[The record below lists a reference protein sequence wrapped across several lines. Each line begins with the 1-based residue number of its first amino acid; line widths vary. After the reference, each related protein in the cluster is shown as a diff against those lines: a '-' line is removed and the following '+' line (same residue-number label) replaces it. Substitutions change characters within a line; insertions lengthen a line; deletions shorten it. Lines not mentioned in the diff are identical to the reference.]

1 MWQIVRTFPLM
12 LLVLAIPIVP
22 FLFFGE
28 AFEIELQSYLRQDAS
43 ESDLRLIVVALLSV
57 DIFLPVPSSVISTV
71 SGWRLG
77 WLQGTLATWIGMTIG
92 AIVGYLFALW
102 LGPRFAGW
110 FCRGDDLEGMKVL
123 MRRFGPSVLVMTR
136 AIPVFAEASV
146 LLAGLHQL
154 AFKRFFLSIV
164 ISNLMIALIYC
175 SLGDLA
181 AKYQWLAVA
190 AGVSIGLPLLLAAIS
205 QRLVSLDSGD

>member
-1 MWQIVRTFPLM
+1 M
-12 LLVLAIPIVP
+12 LLAPSPAKSGASHPVRRRQSIFAHSRGS

-28 AFEIELQSYLRQDAS
+28 AFEIELQSYLGQDAS

-92 AIVGYLFALW
+92 AIIGYLFALW

-110 FCRGDDLEGMKVL
+110 FCPGDDLEGMKVL

-146 LLAGLHQL
+146 LMAGLHQL
-154 AFKRFFLSIV
+154 AFKRFFFQSLSV
-164 ISNLMIALIYC
+164 I
-175 SLGDLA
+175 
-181 AKYQWLAVA
+181 
-190 AGVSIGLPLLLAAIS
+190 
-205 QRLVSLDSGD
+205 